1 MSLQRNC
8 MLLGVFIDFFGVKIV
23 IGLSKNHC
31 DLILIIGFD
40 LRQKT
45 NIYRYFTD
53 IYRYFFRNS
62 NTCTRK
68 IKARKIAEI
77 WPKYQEFSI
86 FR

>member
-1 MSLQRNC
+1 

-31 DLILIIGFD
+31 DLILTIGFD

-45 NIYRYFTD
+45 DIYRYFTD
-53 IYRYFFRNS
+53 IYRYFFINS
-62 NTCTRK
+62 NTCARE

-77 WPKYQEFSI
+77 WPKY
-86 FR
+86 